1 MNRARGNRTRTTRKK
16 STRNNGIIKK
26 KPSSSRKMPIPPP
39 AQSAGMQSVVTETP
53 PLLNQ
58 DPVQTG
64 EMPPLP
70 KPATIEMPPVAT
82 VTDIQPVG
90 YMQPAA
96 TTTEMQSGEMQIADM
111 QLAAPDAQLA
121 APDAQLADV
130 QPAAVTTT
138 EIQEPA
144 AATIT
149 EIQEPAAATIT
160 EMPVVS
166 AEMQSG
172 EMPPAAPDAQLE
184 NMQSDA
190 QLENAQTAATTTEMR
205 SENSQSAADAQLA
218 AAKLALSKAAEVLQT
233 DLNELQLKLA
243 APPPTIETPADAGGG
258 LNKMLKKRKKTF
270 YKRFKSKKSMKRKNK
285 TNRNNK
291 YSMNHFVL

>member
-111 QLAAPDAQLA
+111 QLA